1 MIDDRP
7 LTTQIQEYVCEILN
21 NDPDFKNWGI
31 VFYPENALDID
42 FQIKNSMSK
51 QGLACV
57 VMTPTLNYQ
66 GHDALTQTFTLDDL
80 TIQVVENTIINR
92 ARLKKEG
99 KEFGTALDVASK
111 ASDILAGPQS
121 GHYGEFTT
129 KRIEQ
134 GEDGNLVVA
143 KSVFGTTMYKQV
155 EGIIEWDEEGHKVE
169 IPFVTKEQIK
179 NLEDEVEH
187 LQDLVIGFDTEEIKT
202 KVYELEQ
209 ATERI
214 EVEITSLADVY
225 QPIGNYLTPDDLIPY
240 ALKTEVPTKVSQLEN
255 DSEYINKNQVD
266 WDLINDKPDVAL
278 RNDIPTKTSELDN
291 DAGFTK
297 VRESTEFPGYAENA
311 RESIYSNQAVYA
323 EVATTAMNVE
333 WSSVSGKPNIPTK
346 TSEIENDSGY
356 LTTVS
361 WNDIQNR
368 PNVALVDDIP
378 TNVSQLNNDAGYLTT
393 VRWNDVQDKP
403 YIVYRDYLD
412 WRLEEYPT
420 KVEMNNTI
428 DEKISELV
436 IPENTKLYSP
446 SKNRYIQGD
455 SSVWENRTTPG
466 YWTDWEWSDGNDYTS
481 GIVIYPFGEE
491 GQEKYRAGIDQA
503 TYFTP
508 EFDSEDEVQNYLN
521 SQDRIE
527 WTTIS
532 GPVETIISTRQWIEE
547 KTEFVQV
554 ETLAYESQ
562 LPTKVSDLTN
572 DAGYLTTISWNDIQN
587 IPNVA
592 LQSDIPTRTSELIND
607 SGFITTSPDFSLYY
621 TKVECNDRFQPIG
634 NYLTEHQSLEN
645 YYTIEQIQNGYQVK
659 GNYLTEHQS
668 LANYYTKQECDERF
682 GSSSSIV
689 KQLYSVNER
698 RYIDGDGL
706 VWKQEETGFW
716 SDWEWSSG
724 IQEDL
729 ECAYISDID
738 KWSFFLRSKAYYLL
752 SNLWWNTQ
760 EEAEAWLDEQ
770 ESLEFEK
777 DGEFFI
783 TGTRHWHTSGY
794 EWKYYDDLANKSDLP
809 KKTSELTNDSGFIT
823 EVYWSDV
830 QQKPDL
836 VDETQLNRLRNDI
849 NSELNT
855 KLNISDYD
863 NTKLNSPTVEKFID
877 GDGKVWSNREGHWTD
892 WEYSDGID
900 HGEPTIEASGSRWRI
915 VVDIVYR
922 TNEYST
928 RELAEEA
935 LNGNSLTFLYATE
948 TITANR
954 TWIPEGLQQIDEL
967 AYKSDLGGIDDRFEE
982 IESRTDGL
990 STTVD
995 GISNRVETA
1004 ESRIGQ
1010 IEERVDGVEDSIEDV
1025 YGTVGD
1031 IQTSVAQIQT
1041 SVSQVQTDVQ
1051 NVQAQVSTGQWID
1064 LIGET
1069 EDGTTVTFQIFAK
1082 GI

>member
-21 NDPDFKNWGI
+21 NNPDFKDWGI

-121 GHYGEFTT
+121 GHFGEFTT

-155 EGIIEWDEEGHKVE
+155 DGIIEWDDEGHKVE

-179 NLEDEVEH
+179 NLEDEVGH

-202 KVYELEQ
+202 KVNELEQ
-209 ATERI
+209 ATNRI

-225 QPIGNYLTPDDLIPY
+225 QPIGNYLTPDDLIQY
-240 ALKTEVPTKVSQLEN
+240 ALKNEIPTKVSQLVN

-266 WDLINDKPDVAL
+266 WDLINDKPNVAL
-278 RNDIPTKTSELDN
+278 KSEIPTKTSELDN

-297 VRESTEFPGYAENA
+297 VVESKDYPGYAENA
-311 RESIYSNQAVYA
+311 NQAVYANQAQSA

-333 WSSVSGKPNIPTK
+333 WSNVSGKPNIPTK
-346 TSEIENDSGY
+346 TSELENDSGY
-356 LTTVS
+356 LTTIS

-378 TNVSQLNNDAGYLTT
+378 TKISDLTNDAGYLTT
-393 VRWNDVQDKP
+393 ISWNDVQGKP
-403 YIVYRDYLD
+403 NIVEREYLD
-412 WRLEEYPT
+412 SRLEEYPT
-420 KVEMNNTI
+420 KVEMDNTI
-428 DEKISELV
+428 DEKISEIV

-455 SSVWENRTTPG
+455 SSVWENRTEPG
-466 YWTDWEWSDGNDYTS
+466 HWTDWKWSDGNDYTS
-481 GIVIYPFGEE
+481 GIAIYRFEE
-491 GQEKYRAGIDQA
+491 GGQEKYRAYIAQA
-503 TYFTP
+503 TYFTQK
-508 EFDSEDEVQNYLN
+508 FDTVDEVQNYLN
-521 SQDRIE
+521 SQSRIE
-527 WTTIS
+527 WTSDYEPI
-532 GPVETIISTRQWIEE
+532 ETIVSTRQWIEG

-572 DAGYLTTISWNDIQN
+572 DSGYLTTISWNDIQN
-587 IPNVA
+587 RPNIA
-592 LQSDIPTRTSELIND
+592 LKSDIPTKTSELIND

-634 NYLTEHQSLEN
+634 NYLTEHQSLAN
-645 YYTIEQIQNGYQVK
+645 YYTIEEIQNGFQVK

-682 GSSSSIV
+682 GSASSIV
-689 KQLYSVNER
+689 KKLYSSNENK
-698 RYIDGDGL
+698 YIDGDGL
-706 VWKQEETGFW
+706 VWEKQSKGQWTDWKW
-716 SDWEWSSG
+716 SDG
-724 IQEDL
+724 ND
-729 ECAYISDID
+729 
-738 KWSFFLRSKAYYLL
+738 
-752 SNLWWNTQ
+752 
-760 EEAEAWLDEQ
+760 
-770 ESLEFEK
+770 
-777 DGEFFI
+777 
-783 TGTRHWHTSGY
+783 HTSEITIYKGQGVQGKYKAGIDNAKYLTPKFDTIDEVQNYLNSQSRIEWTSDY
-794 EWKYYDDLANKSDLP
+794 EPIETIVSTRQWVEKYEYVQIDELATVKNLP
-809 KKTSELTNDSGFIT
+809 TRVSQLTNDAGYLTTVSWG
-823 EVYWSDV
+823 DV
-830 QQKPDL
+830 QQKPDF
-836 VDETQLNRLRNDI
+836 VDETQLNRLRDDI
-849 NSELNT
+849 NSELNN
-855 KLNISDYD
+855 KLNISDYN
-863 NTKLNSPTVEKFID
+863 NTRLYSPTVEKFID
-877 GDGKVWSNREGHWTD
+877 GDGKVWTN
-892 WEYSDGID
+892 
-900 HGEPTIEASGSRWRI
+900 SGVI
-915 VVDIVYR
+915 
-922 TNEYST
+922 
-928 RELAEEA
+928 
-935 LNGNSLTFLYATE
+935 
-948 TITANR
+948 
-954 TWIPEGLQQIDEL
+954 QQTDEL
-967 AYKSDLGGIDDRFEE
+967 VYKSDIGGIDDRISQ
-982 IESRTDGL
+982 IESTTNGL
-990 STTVD
+990 TTTVN
-995 GISNRVETA
+995 GISNRVETV
-1004 ESRIGQ
+1004 ETRIGQ
-1010 IEERVDGVEDSIEDV
+1010 VDGRVTGVEGSIETIQ
-1025 YGTVGD
+1025 GTVSG
-1031 IQTSVAQIQT
+1031 IQTSVSQIQT

-1051 NVQAQVSTGQWID
+1051 NVQTNVQNIQTDLQNVQTNVQNVQDKVSTGQWID
-1064 LIGET
+1064 LIGVT
-1069 EDGTTVTFQIFAK
+1069 EAGTTITFQIFAK

>member
-21 NDPDFKNWGI
+21 NNPDFKDWGI

-121 GHYGEFTT
+121 GHFGEFTT

-155 EGIIEWDEEGHKVE
+155 DGIIEWDDEGHKVE

-179 NLEDEVEH
+179 NLENEVEH

-209 ATERI
+209 ATDRI

-240 ALKTEVPTKVSQLEN
+240 ALKNEIPTNVSQLVN
-255 DSEYINKNQVD
+255 DSEYINKNQVE
-266 WDLINDKPDVAL
+266 WDLINDKPNVAL
-278 RNDIPTKTSELDN
+278 KSEIPTKTSELDN
-291 DAGFTK
+291 DAGFTT
-297 VRESTEFPGYAENA
+297 VVESNDYPGYAENA
-311 RESIYSNQAVYA
+311 REAEYSKQAQSA

-333 WSSVSGKPNIPTK
+333 WSNVSGKPNIPTK
-346 TSEIENDSGY
+346 TSELENDSGY
-356 LTTVS
+356 LSSVS

-378 TNVSQLNNDAGYLTT
+378 TKVSQLNNDAGYLTT
-393 VRWNDVQDKP
+393 VSWNDVQNRP
-403 YIVYRDYLD
+403 NIVEREYLD
-412 WRLEEYPT
+412 SRLDEYPT

-428 DEKISELV
+428 DDKISEIV

-455 SSVWENRTTPG
+455 GSVWENRTEPG
-466 YWTDWEWSDGNDYTS
+466 YWTEWEWSDGKNHTN
-481 GIVIYPFGEE
+481 GIEIYPFRDAGT
-491 GQEKYRAGIDQA
+491 EKYRAGIDNG

-508 EFDSEDEVQNYLN
+508 VFNTENELQNYLN
-521 SQDRIE
+521 SQSRIE
-527 WTTIS
+527 WTS
-532 GPVETIISTRQWIEE
+532 LQPPPETIVSTRQWIEG

-562 LPTKVSDLTN
+562 IPVKVSDLTN

-587 IPNVA
+587 RPNVA

-634 NYLTEHQSLEN
+634 NYLTEHQSLAN
-645 YYTIEQIQNGYQVK
+645 YYTIEEIQNGFQPI

-682 GSSSSIV
+682 GSVSSIV
-689 KQLYSVNER
+689 KKLYSSNENK
-698 RYIDGDGL
+698 YIDGDGL
-706 VWKQEETGFW
+706 LWKKDESGQWEHYDELATVKNIPIKVSQLNNDVGFITTVSW
-716 SDWEWSSG
+716 D
-724 IQEDL
+724 DL
-729 ECAYISDID
+729 TNKPTIPRKISD
-738 KWSFFLRSKAYYLL
+738 
-752 SNLWWNTQ
+752 
-760 EEAEAWLDEQ
+760 
-770 ESLEFEK
+770 
-777 DGEFFI
+777 
-783 TGTRHWHTSGY
+783 
-794 EWKYYDDLANKSDLP
+794 
-809 KKTSELTNDSGFIT
+809 LTNDSQFLT
-823 EVYWSDV
+823 EVYWTDV
-830 QQKPDL
+830 KEKPDL
-836 VDETQLNRLRNDI
+836 PTQQDLEILRNNIQVELDKKADKGTI
-849 NSELNT
+849 KTDSIESSE
-855 KLNISDYD
+855 K
-863 NTKLNSPTVEKFID
+863 KID
-877 GDGKVWSNREGHWTD
+877 ADGNVYNKVVTPGYFTNWVWSDGVD
-892 WEYSDGID
+892 YSQGMLIYSHLDKWYIGID
-900 HGEPTIEASGSRWRI
+900 QDTYRSILYDSEAKCQEVLNNATHIDWYSSSGDDAQTN
-915 VVDIVYR
+915 VVLTSDRQWIDEVY
-922 TNEYST
+922 NW
-928 RELAEEA
+928 
-935 LNGNSLTFLYATE
+935 NK
-948 TITANR
+948 
-954 TWIPEGLQQIDEL
+954 IDEL
-967 AYKSDLGGIDDRFEE
+967 AYS
-982 IESRTDGL
+982 
-990 STTVD
+990 
-995 GISNRVETA
+995 SNIPTNYATQE
-1004 ESRIGQ
+1004 Q
-1010 IEERVDGVEDSIEDV
+1010 
-1025 YGTVGD
+1025 
-1031 IQTSVAQIQT
+1031 
-1041 SVSQVQTDVQ
+1041 VSQVQQDV
-1051 NVQAQVSTGQWID
+1051 NSNTTRISTLETNTNILNNGQWVN
-1064 LIGET
+1064 LVGEK
-1069 EDGTTVTFQIFAK
+1069 EDGTTMVFQIFAK

>member
-1 MIDDRP
+1 MNFNELKIMIDDRP

-21 NDPDFKNWGI
+21 NNPDFKDWGI

-121 GHYGEFTT
+121 GHFGEFTT

-155 EGIIEWDEEGHKVE
+155 DGIIEWDDNGHKVE

-179 NLEDEVEH
+179 NLEDEVVH

-202 KVYELEQ
+202 KVNELEQ
-209 ATERI
+209 ATNRI

-240 ALKTEVPTKVSQLEN
+240 ALKNEIPTKVSQLVN
-255 DSEYINKNQVD
+255 DSEFINKNQVE
-266 WDLINDKPDVAL
+266 WDLINDKPNVAL
-278 RNDIPTKTSELDN
+278 KSEIPTKTSELDN

-297 VRESTEFPGYAENA
+297 VVESKDYPGYAENA
-311 RESIYSNQAVYA
+311 SEAVYAKQAKSA

-333 WSSVSGKPNIPTK
+333 WSNVSGKPNIPTK
-346 TSEIENDSGY
+346 TSELENDAGYLSTVSWNDIQDRPNVALIDDIPTKVSQLNNDSGY

-361 WNDIQNR
+361 WNDVQGK
-368 PNVALVDDIP
+368 PN
-378 TNVSQLNNDAGYLTT
+378 
-393 VRWNDVQDKP
+393 
-403 YIVYRDYLD
+403 IVEREYLD
-412 WRLEEYPT
+412 SRLGEYPT

-428 DEKISELV
+428 DEKISEIV

-455 SSVWENRTTPG
+455 SSVWENRTEPG
-466 YWTDWEWSDGNDYTS
+466 HWTDWKWSDGNDHTS
-481 GIVIYPFGEE
+481 EITIYRFEDG
-491 GQEKYRAGIDQA
+491 GQEKYRAYIAQA
-503 TYFTP
+503 TYFTQK
-508 EFDSEDEVQNYLN
+508 FDTIDEVQNYLH
-521 SQDRIE
+521 SQSRIE
-527 WTTIS
+527 WTSDYEPI
-532 GPVETIISTRQWIEE
+532 ETIVSTRQWVEG

-572 DAGYLTTISWNDIQN
+572 DVGYLTTISWNDIQN
-587 IPNVA
+587 IPNIA

-634 NYLTEHQSLEN
+634 NYLTEHQSLAN
-645 YYTIEQIQNGYQVK
+645 YYTIEEIQNGFQVK

-668 LANYYTKQECDERF
+668 LENYYTKQECDERF
-682 GSSSSIV
+682 GSARYIV
-689 KQLYSVNER
+689 KKLYSSNENK
-698 RYIDGDGL
+698 YIDGDGL
-706 VWKQEETGFW
+706 LWKKNESGE
-716 SDWEWSSG
+716 WE
-724 IQEDL
+724 
-729 ECAYISDID
+729 
-738 KWSFFLRSKAYYLL
+738 
-752 SNLWWNTQ
+752 
-760 EEAEAWLDEQ
+760 
-770 ESLEFEK
+770 
-777 DGEFFI
+777 
-783 TGTRHWHTSGY
+783 
-794 EWKYYDDLANKSDLP
+794 YYDELATVKNLP
-809 KKTSELTNDSGFIT
+809 TKVSQLNNDAGYLTTIS
-823 EVYWSDV
+823 WSDV
-830 QQKPDL
+830 QQKPDF
-836 VDETQLNRLRNDI
+836 VDETQLNRLRDDI
-849 NSELNT
+849 NSELNK
-855 KLNISDYD
+855 KLNISDYN
-863 NTKLNSPTVEKFID
+863 NTRLYSPTAEKFID
-877 GDGKVWSNREGHWTD
+877 GDGKVWSN
-892 WEYSDGID
+892 
-900 HGEPTIEASGSRWRI
+900 SG
-915 VVDIVYR
+915 V
-922 TNEYST
+922 
-928 RELAEEA
+928 
-935 LNGNSLTFLYATE
+935 
-948 TITANR
+948 
-954 TWIPEGLQQIDEL
+954 PQQTDEL
-967 AYKSDLGGIDDRFEE
+967 AYKSDLGGIDTRIGQVE
-982 IESRTDGL
+982 TTTNGLTTTVNGL
-990 STTVD
+990 STTVN
-995 GISNRVETA
+995 GLSNRVDTVET
-1004 ESRIGQ
+1004 RIGQ
-1010 IEERVDGVEDSIEDV
+1010 IDTRVTSVEGSIETIQ
-1025 YGTVGD
+1025 GTVGD
-1031 IQTSVAQIQT
+1031 IQTSVSQIQT
-1041 SVSQVQTDVQ
+1041 SVSQLQTNVQ

-1069 EDGTTVTFQIFAK
+1069 EAGTTVTFQIFAK

>member
-21 NDPDFKNWGI
+21 NNPDFQNWGI

-80 TIQVVENTIINR
+80 TIQVVENTNINR

-121 GHYGEFTT
+121 GHFGEFTT

-155 EGIIEWDEEGHKVE
+155 EGIIEWDDEGHKVE

-179 NLEDEVEH
+179 NLEDEVGH
-187 LQDLVIGFDTEEIKT
+187 LQDLVTGFDTEEIKT
-202 KVYELEQ
+202 KVNELEQ
-209 ATERI
+209 ATNRI

-240 ALKTEVPTKVSQLEN
+240 ALKNEIPTKVSQLVN
-255 DSEYINKNQVD
+255 DSEFINKNQVE
-266 WDLINDKPDVAL
+266 WDLINDKPNVAL
-278 RNDIPTKTSELDN
+278 KSEIPTKTSELDN

-297 VRESTEFPGYAENA
+297 VVESNDYPGYAENA
-311 RESIYSNQAVYA
+311 NQAVYA
-323 EVATTAMNVE
+323 NQAQSAKVATTAMNVE
-333 WSSVSGKPNIPTK
+333 WSNVSGKPNIPTK
-346 TSEIENDSGY
+346 TSELENDSGY
-356 LTTVS
+356 LSSVS

-378 TNVSQLNNDAGYLTT
+378 TKVSELTNDTGYLTT
-393 VRWNDVQDKP
+393 VSWNDVQNKP
-403 YIVYRDYLD
+403 NIVEREYLD
-412 WRLEEYPT
+412 SRLEEYPT
-420 KVEMNNTI
+420 KVEMDNTI
-428 DEKISELV
+428 DEKISEIV

-455 SSVWENRTTPG
+455 SSVWENRTEPG
-466 YWTDWEWSDGNDYTS
+466 HWTDWKWSDGNDYTS
-481 GIVIYPFGEE
+481 GIAIYRFEE
-491 GQEKYRAGIDQA
+491 GGQEKYRAYIAQA
-503 TYFTP
+503 TYFTQK
-508 EFDSEDEVQNYLN
+508 FDTVDEVQNYLN
-521 SQDRIE
+521 SQSRIE
-527 WTTIS
+527 WTSDYEPI
-532 GPVETIISTRQWIEE
+532 ETIVSTRQWIEG

-572 DAGYLTTISWNDIQN
+572 DSGYLTTISWNDIQN
-587 IPNVA
+587 RPNIA

-634 NYLTEHQSLEN
+634 NYLTEHQSLAN
-645 YYTIEQIQNGYQVK
+645 YYTIEEIQNGFQVK

-682 GSSSSIV
+682 GSSSYIV
-689 KQLYSVNER
+689 KKLYSSNENK
-698 RYIDGDGL
+698 YIDGNGL
-706 VWKQEETGFW
+706 VWEKQSIGHWTDW
-716 SDWEWSSG
+716 KYSDGEDHGEPTIKASG
-724 IQEDL
+724 DRWRIVADTVYMTDEYSTREL
-729 ECAYISDID
+729 A
-738 KWSFFLRSKAYYLL
+738 
-752 SNLWWNTQ
+752 
-760 EEAEAWLDEQ
+760 EEALNGDSLTFIYAEKTITASRTWIEQ
-770 ESLEFEK
+770 EQYVQIDELATVKNLPTKVSQLNN
-777 DGEFFI
+777 DA
-783 TGTRHWHTSGY
+783 GY
-794 EWKYYDDLANKSDLP
+794 
-809 KKTSELTNDSGFIT
+809 LTTVSWG
-823 EVYWSDV
+823 DV
-830 QQKPDL
+830 QQKPDF
-836 VDETQLNRLRNDI
+836 VDETQLNRLRDDI
-849 NSELNT
+849 NSELNK
-855 KLNISDYD
+855 KLNISDYN
-863 NTKLNSPTVEKFID
+863 NTRLYSPTVEKFID
-877 GDGKVWSNREGHWTD
+877 GDGKVWSNREG
-892 WEYSDGID
+892 
-900 HGEPTIEASGSRWRI
+900 
-915 VVDIVYR
+915 
-922 TNEYST
+922 
-928 RELAEEA
+928 
-935 LNGNSLTFLYATE
+935 
-948 TITANR
+948 
-954 TWIPEGLQQIDEL
+954 LQQTDEL
-967 AYKSDLGGIDDRFEE
+967 AYKSDLGGIDDRIGH

-990 STTVD
+990 TTTVNGLSTTVT
-995 GISNRVETA
+995 GISNRVDTYD
-1004 ESRIGQ
+1004 SRIGQ
-1010 IEERVDGVEDSIEDV
+1010 IESTTNGLTTTVNGMSNRVETVETRIGQVDERVNGVEGSIETIQ
-1025 YGTVGD
+1025 GTVGN
-1031 IQTSVAQIQT
+1031 IQTSISQIQT

-1051 NVQAQVSTGQWID
+1051 NVQNKVSTGQWVD

-1069 EDGTTVTFQIFAK
+1069 EAGTTVTFQIFAK

>member
-21 NDPDFKNWGI
+21 KNPDFQDWGI

-121 GHYGEFTT
+121 GHFGEFTT

-155 EGIIEWDEEGHKVE
+155 EGIIEWDNEGHKVE

-179 NLEDEVEH
+179 NLEDEVGH
-187 LQDLVIGFDTEEIKT
+187 LQDLVIGFDTEEIKS
-202 KVYELEQ
+202 KVNELEQ
-209 ATERI
+209 ATNRI

-240 ALKTEVPTKVSQLEN
+240 ALKNEIPTKVSQLVN
-255 DSEYINKNQVD
+255 DSEFINKNQVE
-266 WDLINDKPDVAL
+266 WDLINDKPNVAL
-278 RNDIPTKTSELDN
+278 KSDVPTKTSELDN

-297 VRESTEFPGYAENA
+297 VVESKDYPGYAEN
-311 RESIYSNQAVYA
+311 SNQAVYANQAKSA

-333 WSSVSGKPNIPTK
+333 WSNVSGKPNIPTK
-346 TSEIENDSGY
+346 TSELENDSGY
-356 LTTVS
+356 LTTIS

-378 TNVSQLNNDAGYLTT
+378 TKVSQLNNDAGYLTT
-393 VRWNDVQDKP
+393 ISWNDVQDKP
-403 YIVYRDYLD
+403 NIVEREYLD
-412 WRLEEYPT
+412 SRLDEYPT

-428 DEKISELV
+428 DDKISEIV
-436 IPENTKLYSP
+436 IPDNTKLYSP

-455 SSVWENRTTPG
+455 SSVWENRTSPG
-466 YWTDWEWSDGNDYTS
+466 HWTDWKWSDGNDHTS
-481 GIVIYPFGEE
+481 EIAVYRFEE
-491 GQEKYRAGIDQA
+491 GGQEKYRAYIDQA
-503 TYFTP
+503 TYLTQK
-508 EFDSEDEVQNYLN
+508 FDTLDEVQNYLN
-521 SQDRIE
+521 SQSRIE
-527 WTTIS
+527 WINIDEPT
-532 GPVETIISTRQWIEE
+532 ETIVSTRQWVEG

-572 DAGYLTTISWNDIQN
+572 DTGYLTTISWNDIQN
-587 IPNVA
+587 RPNIA
-592 LQSDIPTRTSELIND
+592 LKNEIPTKTSELIND

-634 NYLTEHQSLEN
+634 NYLTEHQSLAN
-645 YYTIEQIQNGYQVK
+645 YYTIEEIQNGFQVK

-682 GSSSSIV
+682 GSSSYIV
-689 KQLYSVNER
+689 KKLYSSNENK
-698 RYIDGDGL
+698 YIDGNGL
-706 VWKQEETGFW
+706 VWEKQ
-716 SDWEWSSG
+716 S
-724 IQEDL
+724 I
-729 ECAYISDID
+729 
-738 KWSFFLRSKAYYLL
+738 
-752 SNLWWNTQ
+752 
-760 EEAEAWLDEQ
+760 
-770 ESLEFEK
+770 
-777 DGEFFI
+777 
-783 TGTRHWHTSGY
+783 
-794 EWKYYDDLANKSDLP
+794 
-809 KKTSELTNDSGFIT
+809 
-823 EVYWSDV
+823 
-830 QQKPDL
+830 
-836 VDETQLNRLRNDI
+836 
-849 NSELNT
+849 
-855 KLNISDYD
+855 
-863 NTKLNSPTVEKFID
+863 
-877 GDGKVWSNREGHWTD
+877 GHWTN
-892 WEYSDGID
+892 WKYSDGLD
-900 HGEPTIEASGSRWRI
+900 HGEPTIKASGSRWRI
-915 VVDIVYR
+915 VVDTVYI
-922 TNEYST
+922 TDEYST

-935 LNGNSLTFLYATE
+935 LNGNSLTFLYAE
-948 TITANR
+948 KTITASR
-954 TWIPEGLQQIDEL
+954 TWNEQEEYVQIDELATVQNLPTKVSQLNNDAGYLTTVSWSDVQQKPDFVDETQLNRLRNDINSELNKKLNISDYNNTRLYSPTVEKFIDGDGKVWTNSGELQQTDEL
-967 AYKSDLGGIDDRFEE
+967 AYKSNLTGIDTRIGQ
-982 IESRTDGL
+982 IESTTNGLTTTVNGL
-990 STTVD
+990 STTVT
-995 GISNRVETA
+995 GISNRVETT
-1004 ESRIGQ
+1004 ESRISQ
-1010 IEERVDGVEDSIEDV
+1010 IDGRVGSVESSIETIQ
-1025 YGTVGD
+1025 GTVGG
-1031 IQTSVAQIQT
+1031 IQTSVSQIQT

-1051 NVQAQVSTGQWID
+1051 NVQDKVSTGQWID

-1069 EDGTTVTFQIFAK
+1069 EAGTTITFQIFAK

>member
-1 MIDDRP
+1 MNFNELKIMIDDRP

-21 NDPDFKNWGI
+21 NNPDFQDWGI

-121 GHYGEFTT
+121 GHFGEFTT

-143 KSVFGTTMYKQV
+143 KAVFGTTMYKQV
-155 EGIIEWDEEGHKVE
+155 DGIIEWDDEGHKVE

-179 NLEDEVEH
+179 NLENEVVH

-202 KVYELEQ
+202 KVNELEQ
-209 ATERI
+209 ATDRI

-240 ALKTEVPTKVSQLEN
+240 ALKNEIPTKVSQLVN
-255 DSEYINKNQVD
+255 DSEFINKNQVE
-266 WDLINDKPDVAL
+266 WDLINDKPNVAL
-278 RNDIPTKTSELDN
+278 KSEIPTKTSELDN
-291 DAGFTK
+291 DSGFTK
-297 VRESTEFPGYAENA
+297 VVESKDYPGYAENA
-311 RESIYSNQAVYA
+311 NQAVYANKAKSA

-333 WSSVSGKPNIPTK
+333 WSNVSGKPNIPTK
-346 TSEIENDSGY
+346 TSELENDSGY

-378 TNVSQLNNDAGYLTT
+378 TKVSQLNNDSGYLTT
-393 VRWNDVQDKP
+393 VSWNDVQNKP
-403 YIVYRDYLD
+403 NIVEREYLD
-412 WRLEEYPT
+412 SRLVEYPT

-428 DEKISELV
+428 DEKISEIV

-455 SSVWENRTTPG
+455 SSVWENRTEPG
-466 YWTDWEWSDGNDYTS
+466 HWTDWQYSDGQSHSLQLIYDGEHWLYNADGQHWKCSQLFNTKEEAQNAS
-481 GIVIYPFGEE
+481 DLIITVIGES
-491 GQEKYRAGIDQA
+491 KD
-503 TYFTP
+503 TFTA
-508 EFDSEDEVQNYLN
+508 S
-521 SQDRIE
+521 
-527 WTTIS
+527 
-532 GPVETIISTRQWIEE
+532 RQWVEG
-547 KTEFVQV
+547 KTEFIQV

-572 DAGYLTTISWNDIQN
+572 DAGYLTTVSWNDIQN
-587 IPNVA
+587 KPNVA

-634 NYLTEHQSLEN
+634 NYLTEHQSLAN
-645 YYTIEQIQNGYQVK
+645 YYTIEEIQNGFQVK

-682 GSSSSIV
+682 GSASYIV
-689 KQLYSVNER
+689 KKLYSSNENK
-698 RYIDGDGL
+698 YIDGDGL
-706 VWKQEETGFW
+706 VWEKQSIGHWTN
-716 SDWEWSSG
+716 WEWSDGNDHTSEITIYRFEEG
-724 IQEDL
+724 GQEKYR
-729 ECAYISDID
+729 AYI
-738 KWSFFLRSKAYYLL
+738 AQATYL
-752 SNLWWNTQ
+752 TQ
-760 EEAEAWLDEQ
+760 KFDTLDEVQ
-770 ESLEFEK
+770 NYLNSQSRIEWTNDDSTETIVSTRQWIEK
-777 DGEFFI
+777 
-783 TGTRHWHTSGY
+783 Y
-794 EWKYYDDLANKSDLP
+794 EYVQIDELATVKNIPTKVSQLN
-809 KKTSELTNDSGFIT
+809 NDSGYLT
-823 EVYWSDV
+823 TVSWGDV
-830 QQKPDL
+830 QQKPDF

-849 NSELNT
+849 NSELNK
-855 KLNISDYD
+855 KLNISDYN
-863 NTKLNSPTVEKFID
+863 NTRLYSPTAEKFID
-877 GDGKVWSNREGHWTD
+877 GDGKVWSN
-892 WEYSDGID
+892 
-900 HGEPTIEASGSRWRI
+900 SG
-915 VVDIVYR
+915 V
-922 TNEYST
+922 
-928 RELAEEA
+928 
-935 LNGNSLTFLYATE
+935 
-948 TITANR
+948 
-954 TWIPEGLQQIDEL
+954 LQQTDEL
-967 AYKSDLGGIDDRFEE
+967 VYKSDLGGIDTR
-982 IESRTDGL
+982 IGQVESTTNGLTTTVNGLSNRVDTYDSRIGQVETTTNGL
-990 STTVD
+990 STTVTGLTTTVN
-995 GISNRVETA
+995 GISNRVDTA

-1010 IEERVDGVEDSIEDV
+1010 IDGRVTGVEGSIETIQ
-1025 YGTVGD
+1025 GTVGG
-1031 IQTSVAQIQT
+1031 IQTSVSQLQT
-1041 SVSQVQTDVQ
+1041 SVSQVQTDLQTVQTNVQ
-1051 NVQAQVSTGQWID
+1051 NVQDKVSTGQWID

-1069 EDGTTVTFQIFAK
+1069 ESGTTITFQIFAK

>member
-21 NDPDFKNWGI
+21 NNPDFKDWGI

-121 GHYGEFTT
+121 GHFGEFTT

-143 KSVFGTTMYKQV
+143 KAVFGTTMYKQV
-155 EGIIEWDEEGHKVE
+155 DGIIEWDDEGHKVE

-179 NLEDEVEH
+179 NLEDEVGH

-202 KVYELEQ
+202 KVNELEQ
-209 ATERI
+209 ATDRI

-240 ALKTEVPTKVSQLEN
+240 ALKNEIPTKVSQLVN
-255 DSEYINKNQVD
+255 DSEYINKNQVE
-266 WDLINDKPDVAL
+266 WDLINDKPNVAFKSE
-278 RNDIPTKTSELDN
+278 IPTKTSELDN

-297 VRESTEFPGYAENA
+297 VVESNDYPGYAENA
-311 RESIYSNQAVYA
+311 NQAVYAKQAKSA

-333 WSSVSGKPNIPTK
+333 WSNVSGKPNIPTK
-346 TSEIENDSGY
+346 TSELENDSGY
-356 LTTVS
+356 LSTVS
-361 WNDIQNR
+361 WNDIKNR

-378 TNVSQLNNDAGYLTT
+378 TKVSQLNNDAGYLTI
-393 VRWNDVQDKP
+393 VSWNDVQNKP
-403 YIVYRDYLD
+403 NIVEREYLD
-412 WRLEEYPT
+412 SRLEEYTT

-428 DEKISELV
+428 DEKISEIV

-455 SSVWENRTTPG
+455 SSVWETRTEPG
-466 YWTDWEWSDGNDYTS
+466 HWTDWKWSDGNDHTS
-481 GIVIYPFGEE
+481 EITIYRFEE
-491 GQEKYRAGIDQA
+491 GGQEKYRAYIAQA
-503 TYFTP
+503 TYFTQK
-508 EFDSEDEVQNYLN
+508 FDTVDEVQNYLN
-521 SQDRIE
+521 SQSRIE
-527 WTTIS
+527 WTSDYEPI
-532 GPVETIISTRQWIEE
+532 ETIVSTRQWIEG

-587 IPNVA
+587 IPNIA

-607 SGFITTSPDFSLYY
+607 SGFITTSPDFSIYY

-634 NYLTEHQSLEN
+634 NYLTEHQSLAN
-645 YYTIEQIQNGYQVK
+645 YYTIEEIQNGFQVK

-682 GSSSSIV
+682 GSSSYIV
-689 KQLYSVNER
+689 KKLYSSNENK
-698 RYIDGDGL
+698 YIDGNGL
-706 VWKQEETGFW
+706 VWEKQ
-716 SDWEWSSG
+716 S
-724 IQEDL
+724 I
-729 ECAYISDID
+729 
-738 KWSFFLRSKAYYLL
+738 
-752 SNLWWNTQ
+752 
-760 EEAEAWLDEQ
+760 
-770 ESLEFEK
+770 
-777 DGEFFI
+777 
-783 TGTRHWHTSGY
+783 
-794 EWKYYDDLANKSDLP
+794 
-809 KKTSELTNDSGFIT
+809 
-823 EVYWSDV
+823 
-830 QQKPDL
+830 
-836 VDETQLNRLRNDI
+836 
-849 NSELNT
+849 
-855 KLNISDYD
+855 
-863 NTKLNSPTVEKFID
+863 
-877 GDGKVWSNREGHWTD
+877 GHWTN
-892 WEYSDGID
+892 WEYSDGLD
-900 HGEPTIEASGSRWRI
+900 HGEPTIKASGDRWRI
-915 VVDIVYR
+915 VADIVYM
-922 TNEYST
+922 TEEYST

-935 LNGNSLTFLYATE
+935 LNGNSLTFIYGE
-948 TITANR
+948 KTITANR
-954 TWIPEGLQQIDEL
+954 NWIEQEEYVQIDELATVKNLPTKVSQLKNDAGYLTTVSWSDVQQKPDFVDETQLNRLRDDINSELNKKLNISDYNNTRLYSPTVEKFIDGDGKVWSNSGGLQQTDEL
-967 AYKSDLGGIDDRFEE
+967 AYKSDLGGIDTRIGQ
-982 IESRTDGL
+982 IESTTNGL
-990 STTVD
+990 TTTVN
-995 GISNRVETA
+995 GISNRVETV
-1004 ESRIGQ
+1004 ETRIGQ
-1010 IEERVDGVEDSIEDV
+1010 IDGRVTGVEGSIETIQ
-1025 YGTVGD
+1025 GTVGN
-1031 IQTSVAQIQT
+1031 IQTSVSQIQT
-1041 SVSQVQTDVQ
+1041 SVSQLQTDVQ
-1051 NVQAQVSTGQWID
+1051 NIQTNVQNVQDKVSTGQWID

-1069 EDGTTVTFQIFAK
+1069 EAGTTITFQIFAK

>member
-21 NDPDFKNWGI
+21 NNPDFKDWGI

-121 GHYGEFTT
+121 GHFGEFTT

-155 EGIIEWDEEGHKVE
+155 DGIIEWDDEGHKVE

-179 NLEDEVEH
+179 NLEDEVGH
-187 LQDLVIGFDTEEIKT
+187 LQDLVVGFDTEEIKT
-202 KVYELEQ
+202 KVNELEQ
-209 ATERI
+209 ETNRI

-240 ALKTEVPTKVSQLEN
+240 ALKNEIPTKVSQLVN
-255 DSEYINKNQVD
+255 DSEFINKNQVE
-266 WDLINDKPDVAL
+266 WDLINDKPNVAL
-278 RNDIPTKTSELDN
+278 KSEIPTKTSELDN

-297 VRESTEFPGYAENA
+297 VVESKDYPGYAENA
-311 RESIYSNQAVYA
+311 NQSVYAKQAKSA

-333 WSSVSGKPNIPTK
+333 WSNVSGKPNIPTK
-346 TSEIENDSGY
+346 TSELENDSGY
-356 LTTVS
+356 LSSVS

-378 TNVSQLNNDAGYLTT
+378 TKVSQLTNDAGYLTT
-393 VRWNDVQDKP
+393 VSWNDVQGKP
-403 YIVYRDYLD
+403 NIVEREYLD
-412 WRLEEYPT
+412 SRLEEYPT

-428 DEKISELV
+428 DEKISEIV
-436 IPENTKLYSP
+436 IPENTKLYSL

-455 SSVWENRTTPG
+455 SSVWENRTEPG
-466 YWTDWEWSDGNDYTS
+466 HWTDWKWSDGNDHTS
-481 GIVIYPFGEE
+481 EITIYKS
-491 GQEKYRAGIDQA
+491 QENKYRAGIETAKYLTQD
-503 TYFTP
+503 
-508 EFDSEDEVQNYLN
+508 FDTLGEVQNYLH
-521 SQDRIE
+521 SQSRIE
-527 WTTIS
+527 WTNNNSDPI
-532 GPVETIISTRQWIEE
+532 ETIVSTRQWIEG

-572 DAGYLTTISWNDIQN
+572 DTGYLTTISWNDIQN
-587 IPNVA
+587 IPNIA

-634 NYLTEHQSLEN
+634 NYLTEHQSLAN
-645 YYTIEQIQNGYQVK
+645 YYTIEEIQNGFQVK

-682 GSSSSIV
+682 GSSSYIV
-689 KQLYSVNER
+689 KKLYSSNENK
-698 RYIDGDGL
+698 YIDGDGL
-706 VWKQEETGFW
+706 VWEKQSIGHWTDWKYSDGLDHGEPTIKASGDRWRIVADIVYMTNEYNTRELAEEALNGDSLTFIYAEKTITSSRTLIEQEEYV
-716 SDWEWSSG
+716 
-724 IQEDL
+724 Q
-729 ECAYISDID
+729 ID
-738 KWSFFLRSKAYYLL
+738 ELATVQ
-752 SNLWWNTQ
+752 NLPTKVSQ
-760 EEAEAWLDEQ
+760 
-770 ESLEFEK
+770 
-777 DGEFFI
+777 
-783 TGTRHWHTSGY
+783 
-794 EWKYYDDLANKSDLP
+794 
-809 KKTSELTNDSGFIT
+809 LTNDSGYLTTIS
-823 EVYWSDV
+823 WSDV
-830 QQKPDL
+830 QQKPDF
-836 VDETQLNRLRNDI
+836 VDETQLNRLRDDI
-849 NSELNT
+849 NSELNN
-855 KLNISDYD
+855 KLNISDYN
-863 NTKLNSPTVEKFID
+863 NTRLYSPTVEKFID
-877 GDGKVWSNREGHWTD
+877 GDGKVWSN
-892 WEYSDGID
+892 
-900 HGEPTIEASGSRWRI
+900 SG
-915 VVDIVYR
+915 V
-922 TNEYST
+922 
-928 RELAEEA
+928 
-935 LNGNSLTFLYATE
+935 
-948 TITANR
+948 
-954 TWIPEGLQQIDEL
+954 PQQTDEL
-967 AYKSDLGGIDDRFEE
+967 AYKSDLGGIDTRIGQVE
-982 IESRTDGL
+982 
-990 STTVD
+990 STTNGLTTTVN
-995 GISNRVETA
+995 GLSNRVETV
-1004 ESRIGQ
+1004 ETRIGQ
-1010 IEERVDGVEDSIEDV
+1010 VDGRVSGVEGSIETIQ
-1025 YGTVGD
+1025 GTVGG
-1031 IQTSVAQIQT
+1031 IQTSVSQIQT
-1041 SVSQVQTDVQ
+1041 SVSQLQTNVQ
-1051 NVQAQVSTGQWID
+1051 NIQDKVSTGQWID

-1069 EDGTTVTFQIFAK
+1069 EAGTTITFQIFAK